1 MARRVTV
8 VIVLCAATAGAH
20 AALVPGHLEHEPRLG
35 IAFVG
40 ATALLLAAAVAL
52 AYRPDDTRVGT
63 ATALLLAALIGAYVV
78 NVTTGLPWLS
88 DGPEPV
94 DIVGLATKSVEGI
107 GLLFSI
113 QLAPIKGG
121 FNSLTHKEARP

>member
-1 MARRVTV
+1 MARPVTV
-8 VIVLCAATAGAH
+8 VVVVCAASAGAH

-35 IAFVG
+35 IAFVA
-40 ATALLLAAAVAL
+40 ATALLLAVVVAL
-52 AYRPDDTRVGT
+52 AHRPDDATFGT
-63 ATALLLAALIGAYVV
+63 ATALVLAALIGAYAV

-94 DIVGLATKSVEGI
+94 DLVGLATKSVEGI

-113 QLAPIKGG
+113 QLAQIKGAFG
-121 FNSLTHKEARP
+121 SLTHKETRP